1 MKRLG
6 KALLSLIVI
15 AVFGVLIFKYSYKL
29 APDDFITDRTTFIYI
44 NKNINREKL
53 RKFEETFGTE
63 KIAEKDIVEKI
74 KNICLLSQSKIYS
87 SRFDVVGI
95 VDMGAYHPLML
106 MKLKKYFDFREDN
119 FYELKDE
126 YKDEL
131 GISQREEIFLK
142 PHRGLFHPLMLM
154 KLKKYFDFREDNFY
168 ELKDEY
174 KDELGISQRE
184 EIFLKPHRGLF
195 FIGGDTEKID
205 EIIFN
210 KNKRRDEIIFNK
222 NKRSLKAVK
231 ILNEKA
237 ESGLGALMLNQER
250 ERLFGIDRI
259 IISGDTKGNKVFL
272 DGCIYGD
279 NEIIK
284 DLNVQPEK
292 RRMNKYITSNR
303 LYISTANLKKMDT
316 FILRALSYKA
326 KSSHKTNLV
335 QELFAKGFADMI
347 SNRLYISTANL
358 KKMDTFILRAL
369 SYKAKSSHKTNL
381 VQELFAKGFA
391 DMISELNG
399 EMVIDLENGN
409 YLLGLK
415 SSQNA
420 EMFVEYLKNDE
431 NINIEKD
438 IEGNIY
444 ICIGRD
450 TFVPVENPKIV
461 EDNQFLTGEIDT
473 YYGKVQADGFYAPD
487 RLRIKAEIEL
497 EK

>member
-87 SRFDVVGI
+87 SRFDMVGI

-142 PHRGLFHPLMLM
+142 PHRGLF
-154 KLKKYFDFREDNFY
+154 
-168 ELKDEY
+168 
-174 KDELGISQRE
+174 
-184 EIFLKPHRGLF
+184 
-195 FIGGDTEKID
+195 FIGGDTEKI
-205 EIIFN
+205 
-210 KNKRRDEIIFNK
+210 DEIIFNK

-347 SNRLYISTANL
+347 S
-358 KKMDTFILRAL
+358 
-369 SYKAKSSHKTNL
+369 
-381 VQELFAKGFA
+381 
-391 DMISELNG
+391 ELNG

-444 ICIGRD
+444 ICIGKD

>member
-53 RKFEETFGTE
+53 RKIEETFGTE

-142 PHRGLFHPLMLM
+142 PHRGLF
-154 KLKKYFDFREDNFY
+154 
-168 ELKDEY
+168 
-174 KDELGISQRE
+174 
-184 EIFLKPHRGLF
+184 
-195 FIGGDTEKID
+195 FIGGDTEKI
-205 EIIFN
+205 
-210 KNKRRDEIIFNK
+210 DEIIFNK

-347 SNRLYISTANL
+347 S
-358 KKMDTFILRAL
+358 
-369 SYKAKSSHKTNL
+369 
-381 VQELFAKGFA
+381 
-391 DMISELNG
+391 ELNG

-444 ICIGRD
+444 ICIGKD

>member
-142 PHRGLFHPLMLM
+142 PHRGLF
-154 KLKKYFDFREDNFY
+154 
-168 ELKDEY
+168 
-174 KDELGISQRE
+174 
-184 EIFLKPHRGLF
+184 
-195 FIGGDTEKID
+195 FIGGDTEKI
-205 EIIFN
+205 
-210 KNKRRDEIIFNK
+210 DEIIFNK

-347 SNRLYISTANL
+347 S
-358 KKMDTFILRAL
+358 
-369 SYKAKSSHKTNL
+369 
-381 VQELFAKGFA
+381 
-391 DMISELNG
+391 ELNG

-431 NINIEKD
+431 NTNIEKD

>member
-6 KALLSLIVI
+6 KALLSLMVI

-87 SRFDVVGI
+87 SRFDIVGI

-106 MKLKKYFDFREDN
+106 IKLKKYFDFREDY
-119 FYELKDE
+119 FYKLKDE
-126 YKDEL
+126 YKDEI
-131 GISQREEIFLK
+131 GISHK
-142 PHRGLFHPLMLM
+142 
-154 KLKKYFDFREDNFY
+154 
-168 ELKDEY
+168 
-174 KDELGISQRE
+174 E

-210 KNKRRDEIIFNK
+210 KNKK
-222 NKRSLKAVK
+222 SLKAIK

-259 IISGDTKGNKVFL
+259 IVSGDTRGNKVFL

-284 DLNVQPEK
+284 DLNVQPK
-292 RRMNKYITSNR
+292 RRRMNKYIANNR

-326 KSSHKTNLV
+326 KSSHKTNL
-335 QELFAKGFADMI
+335 I
-347 SNRLYISTANL
+347 
-358 KKMDTFILRAL
+358 
-369 SYKAKSSHKTNL
+369 
-381 VQELFAKGFA
+381 QELFAKGFA

-438 IEGNIY
+438 IKGNIY
-444 ICIGRD
+444 ICIGKD
-450 TFVPVENPKIV
+450 TFVPVENPKVV
-461 EDNQFLTGEIDT
+461 EDNQFLTGELDT
-473 YYGKVQADGFYAPD
+473 YYGKVQVDGFYAPD

>member
-1 MKRLG
+1 MRRLV
-6 KALLSLIVI
+6 KALLSVIII
-15 AVFGVLIFKYSYKL
+15 AVFGVLIFKYLYKL
-29 APDDFITDRTTFIYI
+29 TPDDFITDRTTFIYI

-53 RKFEETFGTE
+53 RKIEETFGTE

-87 SRFDVVGI
+87 SRFDIVGI

-142 PHRGLFHPLMLM
+142 PHRGLF
-154 KLKKYFDFREDNFY
+154 
-168 ELKDEY
+168 
-174 KDELGISQRE
+174 
-184 EIFLKPHRGLF
+184 
-195 FIGGDTEKID
+195 FIGGDTEKI
-205 EIIFN
+205 
-210 KNKRRDEIIFNK
+210 DEIIFNK

-303 LYISTANLKKMDT
+303 LYISTANLKKMD
-316 FILRALSYKA
+316 I
-326 KSSHKTNLV
+326 
-335 QELFAKGFADMI
+335 
-347 SNRLYISTANL
+347 
-358 KKMDTFILRAL
+358 FILRAL

>member
-53 RKFEETFGTE
+53 RKFEDTFGTE

-87 SRFDVVGI
+87 SRFNIVGI
-95 VDMGAYHPLML
+95 VDMGAYHPFML
-106 MKLKKYFDFREDN
+106 IKLKKYFDFREDY

-126 YKDEL
+126 YKDEI
-131 GISQREEIFLK
+131 GISHK
-142 PHRGLFHPLMLM
+142 
-154 KLKKYFDFREDNFY
+154 
-168 ELKDEY
+168 
-174 KDELGISQRE
+174 E

-210 KNKRRDEIIFNK
+210 KNKK
-222 NKRSLKAVK
+222 SLKAIK

-259 IISGDTKGNKVFL
+259 IVSGDTRGNKVFL

-284 DLNVQPEK
+284 DLNVQPK
-292 RRMNKYITSNR
+292 RRRMNKYIANNR

-326 KSSHKTNLV
+326 KSSHKTNL
-335 QELFAKGFADMI
+335 I
-347 SNRLYISTANL
+347 
-358 KKMDTFILRAL
+358 
-369 SYKAKSSHKTNL
+369 
-381 VQELFAKGFA
+381 QELFAKGFA

-438 IEGNIY
+438 IKGNIY
-444 ICIGRD
+444 ICIGKD
-450 TFVPVENPKIV
+450 TFVPVENPKVV
-461 EDNQFLTGEIDT
+461 EDNQFLTGELDT
-473 YYGKVQADGFYAPD
+473 YYGKVQVDGFYAPD

>member
-74 KNICLLSQSKIYS
+74 RNICLLSQSKIYS

-142 PHRGLFHPLMLM
+142 PHRGLF
-154 KLKKYFDFREDNFY
+154 
-168 ELKDEY
+168 
-174 KDELGISQRE
+174 
-184 EIFLKPHRGLF
+184 
-195 FIGGDTEKID
+195 FIGGDTEKI
-205 EIIFN
+205 
-210 KNKRRDEIIFNK
+210 DEIIFNK

-347 SNRLYISTANL
+347 S
-358 KKMDTFILRAL
+358 
-369 SYKAKSSHKTNL
+369 
-381 VQELFAKGFA
+381 
-391 DMISELNG
+391 ELNG

-444 ICIGRD
+444 ICIGKD

>member
-142 PHRGLFHPLMLM
+142 PHRGLF
-154 KLKKYFDFREDNFY
+154 
-168 ELKDEY
+168 
-174 KDELGISQRE
+174 
-184 EIFLKPHRGLF
+184 
-195 FIGGDTEKID
+195 FIGGDTEKI
-205 EIIFN
+205 
-210 KNKRRDEIIFNK
+210 DEIIFNK

-347 SNRLYISTANL
+347 S
-358 KKMDTFILRAL
+358 
-369 SYKAKSSHKTNL
+369 
-381 VQELFAKGFA
+381 
-391 DMISELNG
+391 ELNG

-444 ICIGRD
+444 ICIGKD

-473 YYGKVQADGFYAPD
+473 YYGKVQAHGFYAPD

>member
-74 KNICLLSQSKIYS
+74 RNICLLSQSKIYS
-87 SRFDVVGI
+87 SRFDIVGI

-142 PHRGLFHPLMLM
+142 PHRGLF
-154 KLKKYFDFREDNFY
+154 
-168 ELKDEY
+168 
-174 KDELGISQRE
+174 
-184 EIFLKPHRGLF
+184 
-195 FIGGDTEKID
+195 FIGGDTEKI
-205 EIIFN
+205 
-210 KNKRRDEIIFNK
+210 DEIIFNK

-292 RRMNKYITSNR
+292 RRMNKYIT
-303 LYISTANLKKMDT
+303 
-316 FILRALSYKA
+316 
-326 KSSHKTNLV
+326 
-335 QELFAKGFADMI
+335 

>member
-1 MKRLG
+1 MRRLV
-6 KALLSLIVI
+6 KALLSVIII

-53 RKFEETFGTE
+53 RKIEETFGTE

-87 SRFDVVGI
+87 SRFDIVGI
-95 VDMGAYHPLML
+95 VDMGAYHPFML
-106 MKLKKYFDFREDN
+106 IKLKKYFDFREDY

-126 YKDEL
+126 YKDEI
-131 GISQREEIFLK
+131 GISHK
-142 PHRGLFHPLMLM
+142 
-154 KLKKYFDFREDNFY
+154 
-168 ELKDEY
+168 
-174 KDELGISQRE
+174 E

-210 KNKRRDEIIFNK
+210 KNKK
-222 NKRSLKAVK
+222 SLKAIK

-259 IISGDTKGNKVFL
+259 IVSGDTRGNKVFL

-284 DLNVQPEK
+284 DLNVQPK
-292 RRMNKYITSNR
+292 RRRMNKYIANNR

-326 KSSHKTNLV
+326 KSSHKTNL
-335 QELFAKGFADMI
+335 I
-347 SNRLYISTANL
+347 
-358 KKMDTFILRAL
+358 
-369 SYKAKSSHKTNL
+369 
-381 VQELFAKGFA
+381 QELFAKGFA

-438 IEGNIY
+438 IKGNIY
-444 ICIGRD
+444 ICIGKD
-450 TFVPVENPKIV
+450 TFVPVENPKVV
-461 EDNQFLTGEIDT
+461 EDNQFLTGELDT
-473 YYGKVQADGFYAPD
+473 YYGKVQVDGFYAPD

>member
-131 GISQREEIFLK
+131 GISQRK
-142 PHRGLFHPLMLM
+142 
-154 KLKKYFDFREDNFY
+154 
-168 ELKDEY
+168 
-174 KDELGISQRE
+174 

-195 FIGGDTEKID
+195 FIGGDTEKI
-205 EIIFN
+205 
-210 KNKRRDEIIFNK
+210 DEIIFNK

-284 DLNVQPEK
+284 DLNIQPEK

-316 FILRALSYKA
+316 FILRALS
-326 KSSHKTNLV
+326 H
-335 QELFAKGFADMI
+335 
-347 SNRLYISTANL
+347 
-358 KKMDTFILRAL
+358 
-369 SYKAKSSHKTNL
+369 KAKSSHKTNL

>member
-95 VDMGAYHPLML
+95 VDMGAYHPLM
-106 MKLKKYFDFREDN
+106 F
-119 FYELKDE
+119 
-126 YKDEL
+126 
-131 GISQREEIFLK
+131 
-142 PHRGLFHPLMLM
+142 M

-195 FIGGDTEKID
+195 FIGGDTEKI
-205 EIIFN
+205 
-210 KNKRRDEIIFNK
+210 DEIIFNK

-292 RRMNKYITSNR
+292 RRMNKYIT
-303 LYISTANLKKMDT
+303 
-316 FILRALSYKA
+316 
-326 KSSHKTNLV
+326 
-335 QELFAKGFADMI
+335 

>member
-1 MKRLG
+1 MRRLV
-6 KALLSLIVI
+6 KALLSVIII

-95 VDMGAYHPLML
+95 VDMGAYHPFML
-106 MKLKKYFDFREDN
+106 MKLKKYFDFRENN
-119 FYELKDE
+119 FYEL
-126 YKDEL
+126 
-131 GISQREEIFLK
+131 
-142 PHRGLFHPLMLM
+142 
-154 KLKKYFDFREDNFY
+154 
-168 ELKDEY
+168 

-195 FIGGDTEKID
+195 FIGGDTEKI
-205 EIIFN
+205 
-210 KNKRRDEIIFNK
+210 DEIIFNK

-284 DLNVQPEK
+284 DLNIQPEK

-326 KSSHKTNLV
+326 KSSHKTNL
-335 QELFAKGFADMI
+335 I
-347 SNRLYISTANL
+347 
-358 KKMDTFILRAL
+358 
-369 SYKAKSSHKTNL
+369 
-381 VQELFAKGFA
+381 QELFAKGFA

-438 IEGNIY
+438 IKGNIY
-444 ICIGRD
+444 ICIGKD
-450 TFVPVENPKIV
+450 TFVPVENPKVV

-473 YYGKVQADGFYAPD
+473 YYGKVQVDGFYAPD

>member
-1 MKRLG
+1 MRRLV
-6 KALLSLIVI
+6 KTLLSVIII

-142 PHRGLFHPLMLM
+142 PHRGLF
-154 KLKKYFDFREDNFY
+154 
-168 ELKDEY
+168 
-174 KDELGISQRE
+174 
-184 EIFLKPHRGLF
+184 
-195 FIGGDTEKID
+195 FIGGDTEKI
-205 EIIFN
+205 
-210 KNKRRDEIIFNK
+210 DEIIFNK

-284 DLNVQPEK
+284 DLNIQPEK
-292 RRMNKYITSNR
+292 RRMNKYIANNR

-326 KSSHKTNLV
+326 KSSHKTNL
-335 QELFAKGFADMI
+335 I
-347 SNRLYISTANL
+347 
-358 KKMDTFILRAL
+358 
-369 SYKAKSSHKTNL
+369 
-381 VQELFAKGFA
+381 QELFAKGFA

-438 IEGNIY
+438 IKGNIY
-444 ICIGRD
+444 ICIGKD
-450 TFVPVENPKIV
+450 TFVPVENPKVV

-473 YYGKVQADGFYAPD
+473 YYGKVQVDGFYAPD

>member
-74 KNICLLSQSKIYS
+74 RNICLLSQSKIYS
-87 SRFDVVGI
+87 SRFDIVGI

-142 PHRGLFHPLMLM
+142 PHRGLF
-154 KLKKYFDFREDNFY
+154 
-168 ELKDEY
+168 
-174 KDELGISQRE
+174 
-184 EIFLKPHRGLF
+184 
-195 FIGGDTEKID
+195 FIGGDTEKI
-205 EIIFN
+205 
-210 KNKRRDEIIFNK
+210 DEIIFNK

-284 DLNVQPEK
+284 DLNIQPEK
-292 RRMNKYITSNR
+292 RRMNKYIT
-303 LYISTANLKKMDT
+303 
-316 FILRALSYKA
+316 
-326 KSSHKTNLV
+326 
-335 QELFAKGFADMI
+335 

>member
-74 KNICLLSQSKIYS
+74 RNICLLSQSKIYS

-142 PHRGLFHPLMLM
+142 PHRGLF
-154 KLKKYFDFREDNFY
+154 
-168 ELKDEY
+168 
-174 KDELGISQRE
+174 
-184 EIFLKPHRGLF
+184 
-195 FIGGDTEKID
+195 FIGGDTEKI
-205 EIIFN
+205 
-210 KNKRRDEIIFNK
+210 DEIIFNK

-250 ERLFGIDRI
+250 ERLFDIDRI

-292 RRMNKYITSNR
+292 RRMNKYIT
-303 LYISTANLKKMDT
+303 
-316 FILRALSYKA
+316 
-326 KSSHKTNLV
+326 
-335 QELFAKGFADMI
+335 

-444 ICIGRD
+444 ICIGKD

>member
-1 MKRLG
+1 MRRLV
-6 KALLSLIVI
+6 KALLSVIII
-15 AVFGVLIFKYSYKL
+15 AVFGVLIFKYLYKL
-29 APDDFITDRTTFIYI
+29 TPDDFITDRTTFIYI

-53 RKFEETFGTE
+53 RKIEETFGTE

-87 SRFDVVGI
+87 SRFNIVGI
-95 VDMGAYHPLML
+95 VDMGAYHPFML
-106 MKLKKYFDFREDN
+106 IKLKKYFDFREDY

-126 YKDEL
+126 YKDEI
-131 GISQREEIFLK
+131 GISHK
-142 PHRGLFHPLMLM
+142 
-154 KLKKYFDFREDNFY
+154 
-168 ELKDEY
+168 
-174 KDELGISQRE
+174 E

-210 KNKRRDEIIFNK
+210 KNKK
-222 NKRSLKAVK
+222 SLKAIK

-259 IISGDTKGNKVFL
+259 IVSGDTRGNKVFL

-284 DLNVQPEK
+284 DLNVQPK
-292 RRMNKYITSNR
+292 RRRMNKYIANNR

-326 KSSHKTNLV
+326 KSSHKTNL
-335 QELFAKGFADMI
+335 I
-347 SNRLYISTANL
+347 
-358 KKMDTFILRAL
+358 
-369 SYKAKSSHKTNL
+369 
-381 VQELFAKGFA
+381 QELFAKGFA

-438 IEGNIY
+438 IKGNIY
-444 ICIGRD
+444 ICIGKD
-450 TFVPVENPKIV
+450 TFVPVENPKVV
-461 EDNQFLTGEIDT
+461 EDNQFLTGELDT
-473 YYGKVQADGFYAPD
+473 YYGKVQVDGFYAPD

>member
-6 KALLSLIVI
+6 KALLSLMVI

-142 PHRGLFHPLMLM
+142 PHRGLF
-154 KLKKYFDFREDNFY
+154 
-168 ELKDEY
+168 
-174 KDELGISQRE
+174 
-184 EIFLKPHRGLF
+184 
-195 FIGGDTEKID
+195 FIGGDTEKI
-205 EIIFN
+205 
-210 KNKRRDEIIFNK
+210 DEIIFNK

-347 SNRLYISTANL
+347 S
-358 KKMDTFILRAL
+358 
-369 SYKAKSSHKTNL
+369 
-381 VQELFAKGFA
+381 
-391 DMISELNG
+391 ELNG

-444 ICIGRD
+444 ICIGKD

>member
-1 MKRLG
+1 
-6 KALLSLIVI
+6 
-15 AVFGVLIFKYSYKL
+15 
-29 APDDFITDRTTFIYI
+29 
-44 NKNINREKL
+44 
-53 RKFEETFGTE
+53 
-63 KIAEKDIVEKI
+63 
-74 KNICLLSQSKIYS
+74 
-87 SRFDVVGI
+87 
-95 VDMGAYHPLML
+95 
-106 MKLKKYFDFREDN
+106 
-119 FYELKDE
+119 
-126 YKDEL
+126 
-131 GISQREEIFLK
+131 
-142 PHRGLFHPLMLM
+142 
-154 KLKKYFDFREDNFY
+154 
-168 ELKDEY
+168 
-174 KDELGISQRE
+174 
-184 EIFLKPHRGLF
+184 
-195 FIGGDTEKID
+195 
-205 EIIFN
+205 
-210 KNKRRDEIIFNK
+210 
-222 NKRSLKAVK
+222 
-231 ILNEKA
+231 
-237 ESGLGALMLNQER
+237 MLNQER

-292 RRMNKYITSNR
+292 RRMNKYIANNR

-326 KSSHKTNLV
+326 KSSHKTNL
-335 QELFAKGFADMI
+335 I
-347 SNRLYISTANL
+347 
-358 KKMDTFILRAL
+358 
-369 SYKAKSSHKTNL
+369 
-381 VQELFAKGFA
+381 QELFAKGFA

-438 IEGNIY
+438 IKGNIY
-444 ICIGRD
+444 ICIGKD
-450 TFVPVENPKIV
+450 TFVPVENPKVV

-473 YYGKVQADGFYAPD
+473 YYGKVQVDGFYAPD

>member
-1 MKRLG
+1 MRRLV
-6 KALLSLIVI
+6 KTLLSVIII

-29 APDDFITDRTTFIYI
+29 APDDFITDRTAFIYI

-142 PHRGLFHPLMLM
+142 PHRGLF
-154 KLKKYFDFREDNFY
+154 
-168 ELKDEY
+168 
-174 KDELGISQRE
+174 
-184 EIFLKPHRGLF
+184 
-195 FIGGDTEKID
+195 FIGGDTEKI
-205 EIIFN
+205 
-210 KNKRRDEIIFNK
+210 DEIIFNK

-284 DLNVQPEK
+284 DLNVQPK
-292 RRMNKYITSNR
+292 RRRMNKYIANNR

-326 KSSHKTNLV
+326 KSSHKTNL
-335 QELFAKGFADMI
+335 I
-347 SNRLYISTANL
+347 
-358 KKMDTFILRAL
+358 
-369 SYKAKSSHKTNL
+369 
-381 VQELFAKGFA
+381 QELFAKGFA

-399 EMVIDLENGN
+399 EIVIDLENGN

-438 IEGNIY
+438 IKGNIY
-444 ICIGRD
+444 ICIGKD
-450 TFVPVENPKIV
+450 TFVPVENPKVV

-473 YYGKVQADGFYAPD
+473 YYGKVQVDGFYAPD

>member
-1 MKRLG
+1 MRRLV
-6 KALLSLIVI
+6 KALLSVIII

-95 VDMGAYHPLML
+95 VDMGAYHPFML
-106 MKLKKYFDFREDN
+106 MKLKKYFDFREN
-119 FYELKDE
+119 
-126 YKDEL
+126 
-131 GISQREEIFLK
+131 
-142 PHRGLFHPLMLM
+142 
-154 KLKKYFDFREDNFY
+154 NFY

-195 FIGGDTEKID
+195 FIGGDTEKI
-205 EIIFN
+205 
-210 KNKRRDEIIFNK
+210 DEIIFNK

-326 KSSHKTNLV
+326 KSSHKTNL
-335 QELFAKGFADMI
+335 I
-347 SNRLYISTANL
+347 
-358 KKMDTFILRAL
+358 
-369 SYKAKSSHKTNL
+369 
-381 VQELFAKGFA
+381 QELFAKGFA

-438 IEGNIY
+438 IKGNIY
-444 ICIGRD
+444 ICIGKD
-450 TFVPVENPKIV
+450 TFVPVENPKVV

-473 YYGKVQADGFYAPD
+473 YYGKVQVDGFYAPD

>member
-131 GISQREEIFLK
+131 GISQRK
-142 PHRGLFHPLMLM
+142 
-154 KLKKYFDFREDNFY
+154 
-168 ELKDEY
+168 
-174 KDELGISQRE
+174 

-195 FIGGDTEKID
+195 FIGGDTEKI
-205 EIIFN
+205 
-210 KNKRRDEIIFNK
+210 DEIIFNK

-284 DLNVQPEK
+284 DLNIQPEK

-303 LYISTANLKKMDT
+303 LYISTANLKKRDT

-335 QELFAKGFADMI
+335 QELF
-347 SNRLYISTANL
+347 T
-358 KKMDTFILRAL
+358 
-369 SYKAKSSHKTNL
+369 
-381 VQELFAKGFA
+381 KGFA

>member
-1 MKRLG
+1 MRRLI
-6 KALLSLIVI
+6 KALLSVIII

-142 PHRGLFHPLMLM
+142 PHRGLF
-154 KLKKYFDFREDNFY
+154 
-168 ELKDEY
+168 
-174 KDELGISQRE
+174 
-184 EIFLKPHRGLF
+184 
-195 FIGGDTEKID
+195 FIGGDTEKI
-205 EIIFN
+205 
-210 KNKRRDEIIFNK
+210 DEIIFNK

-292 RRMNKYITSNR
+292 RRMNKYIANNR

-326 KSSHKTNLV
+326 KSSHKTNL
-335 QELFAKGFADMI
+335 I
-347 SNRLYISTANL
+347 
-358 KKMDTFILRAL
+358 
-369 SYKAKSSHKTNL
+369 
-381 VQELFAKGFA
+381 QELFAKGFA

-415 SSQNA
+415 SSQNT

-438 IEGNIY
+438 IKGNIY
-444 ICIGRD
+444 ICIGKD
-450 TFVPVENPKIV
+450 TFVPVENPKVV

-473 YYGKVQADGFYAPD
+473 YYGKVQVDGFYAPD

>member
-106 MKLKKYFDFREDN
+106 MKLKKYFDFREN
-119 FYELKDE
+119 
-126 YKDEL
+126 
-131 GISQREEIFLK
+131 
-142 PHRGLFHPLMLM
+142 
-154 KLKKYFDFREDNFY
+154 NFY

-195 FIGGDTEKID
+195 FIGGDTEKI
-205 EIIFN
+205 
-210 KNKRRDEIIFNK
+210 DEIIFNK

-292 RRMNKYITSNR
+292 RRMNKYIT
-303 LYISTANLKKMDT
+303 
-316 FILRALSYKA
+316 
-326 KSSHKTNLV
+326 
-335 QELFAKGFADMI
+335 

>member
-1 MKRLG
+1 MRRLV
-6 KALLSLIVI
+6 KTLLSVIII

-142 PHRGLFHPLMLM
+142 PHRGF
-154 KLKKYFDFREDNFY
+154 
-168 ELKDEY
+168 
-174 KDELGISQRE
+174 
-184 EIFLKPHRGLF
+184 F
-195 FIGGDTEKID
+195 FIGGDTEKI
-205 EIIFN
+205 
-210 KNKRRDEIIFNK
+210 DEIIFNK

-292 RRMNKYITSNR
+292 RRMNKYIANNR

-326 KSSHKTNLV
+326 KSSHKTNL
-335 QELFAKGFADMI
+335 I
-347 SNRLYISTANL
+347 
-358 KKMDTFILRAL
+358 
-369 SYKAKSSHKTNL
+369 
-381 VQELFAKGFA
+381 QELFAKGFA

-438 IEGNIY
+438 IKGNIY
-444 ICIGRD
+444 ICIGKD
-450 TFVPVENPKIV
+450 TFVPVENPKVV

-473 YYGKVQADGFYAPD
+473 YYGKVQVDGFYAPD

>member
-63 KIAEKDIVEKI
+63 KIAGKDIVEKI

-142 PHRGLFHPLMLM
+142 PHRGLF
-154 KLKKYFDFREDNFY
+154 
-168 ELKDEY
+168 
-174 KDELGISQRE
+174 
-184 EIFLKPHRGLF
+184 
-195 FIGGDTEKID
+195 FIGGDTEKI
-205 EIIFN
+205 
-210 KNKRRDEIIFNK
+210 DEIIFNK

-284 DLNVQPEK
+284 DLNIQPEK

-303 LYISTANLKKMDT
+303 LYISTANLKK
-316 FILRALSYKA
+316 R
-326 KSSHKTNLV
+326 
-335 QELFAKGFADMI
+335 
-347 SNRLYISTANL
+347 
-358 KKMDTFILRAL
+358 DTFILRAL

>member
-131 GISQREEIFLK
+131 GV
-142 PHRGLFHPLMLM
+142 
-154 KLKKYFDFREDNFY
+154 
-168 ELKDEY
+168 
-174 KDELGISQRE
+174 SQRE

-195 FIGGDTEKID
+195 FIGGDTEKI
-205 EIIFN
+205 
-210 KNKRRDEIIFNK
+210 DEIIFNK

-292 RRMNKYITSNR
+292 RRMNKYIT
-303 LYISTANLKKMDT
+303 
-316 FILRALSYKA
+316 
-326 KSSHKTNLV
+326 
-335 QELFAKGFADMI
+335 

-497 EK
+497 EKKD

>member
-142 PHRGLFHPLMLM
+142 PHRGLF
-154 KLKKYFDFREDNFY
+154 
-168 ELKDEY
+168 
-174 KDELGISQRE
+174 
-184 EIFLKPHRGLF
+184 
-195 FIGGDTEKID
+195 FIGGDTEKI
-205 EIIFN
+205 
-210 KNKRRDEIIFNK
+210 DEIIFNK

-347 SNRLYISTANL
+347 S
-358 KKMDTFILRAL
+358 
-369 SYKAKSSHKTNL
+369 
-381 VQELFAKGFA
+381 
-391 DMISELNG
+391 ELNG

-473 YYGKVQADGFYAPD
+473 YYGKVQVDGFYAPD

>member
-131 GISQREEIFLK
+131 R
-142 PHRGLFHPLMLM
+142 
-154 KLKKYFDFREDNFY
+154 
-168 ELKDEY
+168 
-174 KDELGISQRE
+174 ISQRE

-195 FIGGDTEKID
+195 FIGGDTEKI
-205 EIIFN
+205 
-210 KNKRRDEIIFNK
+210 DEIIFNK

-292 RRMNKYITSNR
+292 RRMNKYIT
-303 LYISTANLKKMDT
+303 
-316 FILRALSYKA
+316 
-326 KSSHKTNLV
+326 
-335 QELFAKGFADMI
+335 

>member
-142 PHRGLFHPLMLM
+142 PHRGLF
-154 KLKKYFDFREDNFY
+154 
-168 ELKDEY
+168 
-174 KDELGISQRE
+174 
-184 EIFLKPHRGLF
+184 
-195 FIGGDTEKID
+195 FIGGDTEKI
-205 EIIFN
+205 
-210 KNKRRDEIIFNK
+210 DEIIFNK

-303 LYISTANLKKMDT
+303 LYISTANLKKMD
-316 FILRALSYKA
+316 A
-326 KSSHKTNLV
+326 
-335 QELFAKGFADMI
+335 
-347 SNRLYISTANL
+347 
-358 KKMDTFILRAL
+358 FILRAL

>member
-1 MKRLG
+1 MRRLV
-6 KALLSLIVI
+6 KALLSVIII
-15 AVFGVLIFKYSYKL
+15 AVFGVLIFKYFYKL
-29 APDDFITDRTTFIYI
+29 TPDDFITDRTTFIYI
-44 NKNINREKL
+44 NKSINREKL
-53 RKFEETFGTE
+53 RKIEETFGTE

-87 SRFDVVGI
+87 SRFDIVGI
-95 VDMGAYHPLML
+95 VDMGAYHPFML
-106 MKLKKYFDFREDN
+106 IKLKKYFDFREDY

-126 YKDEL
+126 YKDEI
-131 GISQREEIFLK
+131 GISHK
-142 PHRGLFHPLMLM
+142 
-154 KLKKYFDFREDNFY
+154 
-168 ELKDEY
+168 
-174 KDELGISQRE
+174 E

-210 KNKRRDEIIFNK
+210 KNKK
-222 NKRSLKAVK
+222 SLKAIK

-259 IISGDTKGNKVFL
+259 IVSGDTRGNKVFL

-284 DLNVQPEK
+284 DLNVQPK
-292 RRMNKYITSNR
+292 RRRMNKYIANNR

-326 KSSHKTNLV
+326 KSSHKTNL
-335 QELFAKGFADMI
+335 I
-347 SNRLYISTANL
+347 
-358 KKMDTFILRAL
+358 
-369 SYKAKSSHKTNL
+369 
-381 VQELFAKGFA
+381 QELFAKGFA

-438 IEGNIY
+438 IKGNIY
-444 ICIGRD
+444 ICIGKD
-450 TFVPVENPKIV
+450 TFVPVENPKVV
-461 EDNQFLTGEIDT
+461 EDNQFLTGELDT
-473 YYGKVQADGFYAPD
+473 YYGKVQVDGFYAPD

>member
-142 PHRGLFHPLMLM
+142 PHRGLF
-154 KLKKYFDFREDNFY
+154 
-168 ELKDEY
+168 
-174 KDELGISQRE
+174 
-184 EIFLKPHRGLF
+184 
-195 FIGGDTEKID
+195 FIGGDTEKI
-205 EIIFN
+205 
-210 KNKRRDEIIFNK
+210 DEIIFNK

-284 DLNVQPEK
+284 DLNIQPEK
-292 RRMNKYITSNR
+292 RRMNKYIT
-303 LYISTANLKKMDT
+303 
-316 FILRALSYKA
+316 
-326 KSSHKTNLV
+326 
-335 QELFAKGFADMI
+335 

-444 ICIGRD
+444 ICIGKD

>member
-1 MKRLG
+1 MRRLV
-6 KALLSLIVI
+6 KALLSVIII

-53 RKFEETFGTE
+53 RKIEETFGTE

-74 KNICLLSQSKIYS
+74 KNICLLSQSKTYS
-87 SRFDVVGI
+87 SRFNIVGI
-95 VDMGAYHPLML
+95 VDMGAYHPFML
-106 MKLKKYFDFREDN
+106 IKLKKYFDFREDY

-126 YKDEL
+126 YKDEI
-131 GISQREEIFLK
+131 GISHK
-142 PHRGLFHPLMLM
+142 
-154 KLKKYFDFREDNFY
+154 
-168 ELKDEY
+168 
-174 KDELGISQRE
+174 E

-210 KNKRRDEIIFNK
+210 KNKK
-222 NKRSLKAVK
+222 SLKAIK

-259 IISGDTKGNKVFL
+259 IVSGDTRGNKVFL

-284 DLNVQPEK
+284 DLNVQPK
-292 RRMNKYITSNR
+292 RRRMNKYIANNR

-326 KSSHKTNLV
+326 KSSHKTNL
-335 QELFAKGFADMI
+335 I
-347 SNRLYISTANL
+347 
-358 KKMDTFILRAL
+358 
-369 SYKAKSSHKTNL
+369 
-381 VQELFAKGFA
+381 QELFAKGFA

-438 IEGNIY
+438 IKGNIY
-444 ICIGRD
+444 ICIGKD
-450 TFVPVENPKIV
+450 TFVPVENPKVV

-473 YYGKVQADGFYAPD
+473 YYGKVQVDGFYAPD

>member
-53 RKFEETFGTE
+53 RKIEETFGTE

-87 SRFDVVGI
+87 SRFDMVGI

-126 YKDEL
+126 YKDE
-131 GISQREEIFLK
+131 I
-142 PHRGLFHPLMLM
+142 
-154 KLKKYFDFREDNFY
+154 
-168 ELKDEY
+168 
-174 KDELGISQRE
+174 GISQRE

-195 FIGGDTEKID
+195 FIGGDTEKI
-205 EIIFN
+205 
-210 KNKRRDEIIFNK
+210 DEIIFNK

-347 SNRLYISTANL
+347 S
-358 KKMDTFILRAL
+358 
-369 SYKAKSSHKTNL
+369 
-381 VQELFAKGFA
+381 
-391 DMISELNG
+391 ELNG

-444 ICIGRD
+444 ICIGKD

>member
-131 GISQREEIFLK
+131 GISQRK
-142 PHRGLFHPLMLM
+142 
-154 KLKKYFDFREDNFY
+154 
-168 ELKDEY
+168 
-174 KDELGISQRE
+174 

-195 FIGGDTEKID
+195 FIGGDTEKI
-205 EIIFN
+205 
-210 KNKRRDEIIFNK
+210 DEIIFNK

-284 DLNVQPEK
+284 DLNIQPEK

-303 LYISTANLKKMDT
+303 LYISTANLKK
-316 FILRALSYKA
+316 R
-326 KSSHKTNLV
+326 
-335 QELFAKGFADMI
+335 
-347 SNRLYISTANL
+347 
-358 KKMDTFILRAL
+358 DTFILRAL

>member
-1 MKRLG
+1 MRRLV
-6 KALLSLIVI
+6 KALLSVIII
-15 AVFGVLIFKYSYKL
+15 AVFGVLIFKYLYKL
-29 APDDFITDRTTFIYI
+29 TPDDFITDRTTFIYI

-53 RKFEETFGTE
+53 RKIEETFGTE

-87 SRFDVVGI
+87 SRFDIVGI
-95 VDMGAYHPLML
+95 VDMGAYHPFML
-106 MKLKKYFDFREDN
+106 IKLKKYFDFREDY

-126 YKDEL
+126 YKDEI
-131 GISQREEIFLK
+131 GISHK
-142 PHRGLFHPLMLM
+142 
-154 KLKKYFDFREDNFY
+154 
-168 ELKDEY
+168 
-174 KDELGISQRE
+174 E

-210 KNKRRDEIIFNK
+210 KNKK
-222 NKRSLKAVK
+222 SLKAIK

-259 IISGDTKGNKVFL
+259 IVSGDTRGNKVFL

-284 DLNVQPEK
+284 DLNVQPK
-292 RRMNKYITSNR
+292 RRRMNKYIANNR

-326 KSSHKTNLV
+326 KSSHKTNL
-335 QELFAKGFADMI
+335 I
-347 SNRLYISTANL
+347 
-358 KKMDTFILRAL
+358 
-369 SYKAKSSHKTNL
+369 
-381 VQELFAKGFA
+381 QELFAKGFA

-438 IEGNIY
+438 IKGNIY
-444 ICIGRD
+444 ICIGKD
-450 TFVPVENPKIV
+450 TFVPVKNPKVV
-461 EDNQFLTGEIDT
+461 EDNQFLTGELDT
-473 YYGKVQADGFYAPD
+473 YYGKVQVDGFYAPD